1 MASTAPAKQADED
14 SPSAH
19 GGSGNTP
26 GDAMKSDVTRPQL
39 FAVTTFTALM
49 LLLRMTFPAA
59 FYNLTLSAHD
69 VGGAIM
75 PPGMIMDND
84 TPAAAMRDI
93 AAVAPRDV
101 TETYGLKVTGGRGRQ
116 THMEHGLKRFHL

>member
-1 MASTAPAKQADED
+1 
-14 SPSAH
+14 
-19 GGSGNTP
+19 
-26 GDAMKSDVTRPQL
+26 MKSDVTRPQL

-49 LLLRMTFPAA
+49 LLLGMTFPAA

-84 TPAAAMRDI
+84 TPAAAMLDL
-93 AAVAPRDV
+93 AAVDPRDV
-101 TETYGLKVTGGRGRQ
+101 THTYGLKVSGGRELQPR
-116 THMEHGLKRFHL
+116 MEKCGKGFHLETPVIRWRLLPNITAHTHAQ